1 MLQHFKNFI
10 QKENLFLPT
19 QKVLIAVSG
28 GVDSVV
34 LCHLFKASEF
44 DFGIAHCNFQLRGEA
59 SDEDAVF
66 VKKLAEELAV
76 PFFEIKFET
85 EAFAAKNKLSIQ
97 VAARDLRYDWLEK
110 IRLENG
116 FHYLATAHHQD
127 DSLETVLY
135 NFTKGCGIRGLH
147 GISQKTN
154 YLIRP
159 LLFTHKKAVIL
170 FSQKNKIAYRE
181 DASNATDKYA
191 RNAIRHHV
199 IPLLEKINP
208 ALQKTANENI
218 QRLKETEEI
227 FNYAIALLKKEVCEE
242 RERQVFIHLEKLKNA
257 PAPPTLLFEM
267 LRPFGFNNDQTSQML
282 ESIDHQSGAIF
293 ESSSHQVLLDRD
305 FFIVKKTTQTIDCQ
319 VFINKNNAQVKFPEG
334 QLFLEIKNKRPEF
347 FPKEKHIAF
356 FDLEK
361 ITFPLTLRKWKAG
374 DVFHP
379 LGMNGQKKKVKD
391 LLTGLKLNRFEKNK
405 TWVLESGG
413 EICWVVGHRMDERFK
428 IREETGQV
436 VEVIW
441 NGE

>member
-66 VKKLAEELAV
+66 VKKLAEELAI

-218 QRLKETEEI
+218 QR
-227 FNYAIALLKKEVCEE
+227 
-242 RERQVFIHLEKLKNA
+242 
-257 PAPPTLLFEM
+257 
-267 LRPFGFNNDQTSQML
+267 
-282 ESIDHQSGAIF
+282 
-293 ESSSHQVLLDRD
+293 
-305 FFIVKKTTQTIDCQ
+305 
-319 VFINKNNAQVKFPEG
+319 
-334 QLFLEIKNKRPEF
+334 
-347 FPKEKHIAF
+347 
-356 FDLEK
+356 
-361 ITFPLTLRKWKAG
+361 
-374 DVFHP
+374 
-379 LGMNGQKKKVKD
+379 
-391 LLTGLKLNRFEKNK
+391 
-405 TWVLESGG
+405 
-413 EICWVVGHRMDERFK
+413 
-428 IREETGQV
+428 
-436 VEVIW
+436 
-441 NGE
+441 